1 MFWLSRPP
9 YVRWALAAAVV
20 LTGVFVEFRPPT
32 TVPHPFAEFQIAIG
46 EVVDD
51 TSVMWRDVPVGL
63 LAPVRLPLV
72 SDRRIGVGEPV
83 LGGNGAEDVSSIP
96 DGWWAIEVDIPD
108 GTRSGSTV
116 RLVTATGVA
125 DGVVVDVREGD
136 FGERTALVAVPEAA
150 ISMVAAAVLD
160 ATMAVLVGG

>member
-9 YVRWALAAAVV
+9 YLRWALAAVVV
-20 LTGVFVEFRPPT
+20 LTGVLIELRPPT
-32 TVPHPFAEFQIAIG
+32 TVPHPFAVRPIAIG

-51 TSVMWRDVPVGL
+51 SSVVWREVPAGL
-63 LAPVRLPLV
+63 LAPTKLPLV
-72 SDRRIGVGEPV
+72 SDRPIGVGEPV
-83 LGGNGAEDVSSIP
+83 LGGDGPEQVSSIP
-96 DGWWAIEVDIPD
+96 DGWWAIEVGIPD
-108 GTRSGSTV
+108 GTRSGNTV

-136 FGERTALVAVPEAA
+136 FGERTALVAVPDAA
-150 ISMVAAAVLD
+150 VSMVAAAVLD

>member
-1 MFWLSRPP
+1 VFWLSPPP
-9 YVRWALAAAVV
+9 YIRWALAAVVV
-20 LTGVFVEFRPPT
+20 LTGLLIELRPAT
-32 TVPHPFAEFQIAIG
+32 TVPHPFAARPIAIG

-51 TSVMWRDVPVGL
+51 SAVVWREVPVGL
-63 LAPVRLPLV
+63 LAAATLPLV
-72 SDRRIGVGEPV
+72 SDRPIGVGEPV
-83 LGGNGAEDVSSIP
+83 LGGDGAEQVSSIP

-108 GTRSGSTV
+108 GTRSGNTV

-136 FGERTALVAVPEAA
+136 FGERTALVAVPDAA
-150 ISMVAAAVLD
+150 VSMVAAAVLD